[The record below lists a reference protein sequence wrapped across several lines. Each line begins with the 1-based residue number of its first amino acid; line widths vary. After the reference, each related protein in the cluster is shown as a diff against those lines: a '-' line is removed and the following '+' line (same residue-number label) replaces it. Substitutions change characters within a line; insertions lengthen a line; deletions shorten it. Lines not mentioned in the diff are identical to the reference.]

1 MPTPRPSRRTIPA
14 APVAPDPS
22 AGAPEA
28 PWLSAAEAARL
39 LGIQRGSL
47 YSYVSRGQLQA
58 ERLPGERAS
67 RYLRS
72 DVMRLV
78 RERRTVRNP
87 ARVAQAALEWGRPVL
102 DSAVTLVDEGK
113 LYYRGVEAVA
123 WSDHATLEDTA
134 RLLWQGIAPALGPS
148 GGAQAHGGVA
158 EATPIQGQPPTVC
171 AEAAPAPHAQPRSL
185 DETGR
190 ASDERATGP
199 LFASRVQEGHA
210 RAPRRGTDEEATR
223 AHGDGADEAV
233 AVAKAN
239 ETGTD
244 EVAGMAVD
252 AERADQAD
260 AAVATAAADVA
271 RQVALALARWHAP
284 HALAHAAWPDVR
296 TPDGLA
302 WAMLGHMAT
311 ALLDDE
317 PVGSPRGADPGEALH
332 RRLARRWGASAHA
345 ADVLRRAL
353 VLCADHELNASSF
366 AVRVV
371 ASSGASLHASLGAGL
386 AALSGPLHG
395 GMTQRIEAQW
405 DAWHG
410 RTAAQGL
417 SPSLRAQL
425 ARRPG
430 GLAPGY
436 CAGFGHP
443 LYPQGD
449 PRAASLLRQLPPD
462 AARERLLAQVLAHTG
477 QHPSLDYALVA
488 VRRALHLPMGSAFV
502 LFALGRT
509 VGWIAHA
516 QEQRDSGQLIRPRA
530 RYVGVAPQADQPPEP
545 TWPGA
550 RRVHF
555 G

>member
-87 ARVAQAALEWGRPVL
+87 ARVAQATLEWGRPVL

-123 WSDHATLEDTA
+123 WSDRATLEDTA
-134 RLLWQGIAPALGPS
+134 RLLWQGTVPAARPS
-148 GGAQAHGGVA
+148 GRAQAHAALAA
-158 EATPIQGQPPTVC
+158 EATPIQGQPPTEPPTAC
-171 AEAAPAPHAQPRSL
+171 AAAAPAPRAQPRSL
-185 DETGR
+185 DETGW

-223 AHGDGADEAV
+223 APWDGADEAV
-233 AVAKAN
+233 AVANAN

-260 AAVATAAADVA
+260 AAVAGAAADVA
-271 RQVALALARWHAP
+271 RQVALWNG
-284 HALAHAAWPDVR
+284 R
-296 TPDGLA
+296 TL
-302 WAMLGHMAT
+302 
-311 ALLDDE
+311 E
-317 PVGSPRGADPGEALH
+317 PGVSRSAVTGKSP
-332 RRLARRWGASAHA
+332 S
-345 ADVLRRAL
+345 
-353 VLCADHELNASSF
+353 
-366 AVRVV
+366 
-371 ASSGASLHASLGAGL
+371 
-386 AALSGPLHG
+386 
-395 GMTQRIEAQW
+395 W
-405 DAWHG
+405 DAPP
-410 RTAAQGL
+410 
-417 SPSLRAQL
+417 PS
-425 ARRPG
+425 
-430 GLAPGY
+430 
-436 CAGFGHP
+436 
-443 LYPQGD
+443 
-449 PRAASLLRQLPPD
+449 
-462 AARERLLAQVLAHTG
+462 
-477 QHPSLDYALVA
+477 
-488 VRRALHLPMGSAFV
+488 
-502 LFALGRT
+502 
-509 VGWIAHA
+509 
-516 QEQRDSGQLIRPRA
+516 
-530 RYVGVAPQADQPPEP
+530 
-545 TWPGA
+545 
-550 RRVHF
+550 RVH
-555 G
+555 GSTSCWGRVRPTTAVTSST